1 MTTFNL
7 AGFGA
12 IEAPPITLA
21 DSADSVTV
29 GARFTNGVLWMT
41 AGQKLQLS
49 ARFTNQ
55 GSNRRRLILS
65 GTFSPAAKLAGS
77 QLELDDIEL
86 SIPFSG
92 ATPTL
97 DDGRAVTG
105 SGGVRWVLPTLAT
118 RLGLT
123 EIGFDLTVETDDGET
138 TFGLAL
144 AAPVAIPN
152 AYLQIDD
159 GTVAL
164 TVLPAEQVFEI
175 ALQGNGGLNSAGRTK
190 VKNTLKP
197 LFGNIDP
204 LASVPSS
211 VAFRRR
217 FHLASGGMP
226 DIAVPTGPALVSLLP
241 DWEGGMAPPLILP
254 LPEGLGV
261 DLGLPE
267 LSMGFDD
274 SSPAPTD
281 FGIRLTDCG
290 LHFPQLGAM
299 PAFDL
304 AGVLEVVKQGS
315 ETALRLQPSL
325 PGGVDL
331 PGFVAFFVSRLRW
344 LADAANLDQ
353 LAEQLQ
359 LSLSELEWEQLFRG
373 LLNADGTLPSGFDAA
388 LSTLF
393 DEAIDVLTPGTPVER
408 VFLVA
413 FSAFEDVAD
422 DVYGR
427 LWQALLDL
435 AGDPRLTGGI
445 GDTIAAVLQLLS
457 DSPNIMRPAV
467 KALFEIPTL
476 DLDGILTALVE
487 LGLERLNDARA
498 FLNLLMHALAG
509 AIGNADPGRLAIAFM
524 DLAVAGD
531 DPSTNV
537 SVPALIGAPGIVQ
550 TPDFELPAVPA
561 LLMSALG
568 GLVASIPGFVPRLP
582 TSDSLYEVIR
592 NIAGGLGEVQA
603 MTGIDQLF
611 DIDKMTKLI
620 GAIIDYS
627 AADLDR
633 ELMLLRTSR
642 MPVLGA
648 AVTIMATVKAAL
660 TNALPWWDLMGS
672 NIEHDPK
679 FDTKVLPRPGTDNPD
694 AGSGKRKYLIFSDV
708 HRDKTADDRGFLN
721 FGSIDHFMHNHDLY
735 ARVLDWAD
743 DEGYTVIE
751 AGDCEELWY
760 IRDFAD
766 YDGPAAEMAQIV
778 AANGMIYDKL
788 KGLHENGRFYR
799 VKGNHDSYLD
809 LPAVRSVLDAA
820 MYHPPTTVNRDPF
833 EIYDFVIIEGVKT
846 LQDAWHG
853 GGLETLVDLVK
864 GDLTIDGYLED
875 TLQRVRGYAIGLDS
889 SRYTETKPMIVA
901 HGHQWDFWNCRE
913 NELVGKMISNMVGV
927 PADQL
932 LDPFVDARGIAWDGE
947 PAVRFGAIAADM
959 PVLNNWLATRQAVH
973 FAHKI
978 QHQSTADRLLVDD
991 VMYME
996 TVAALSATLGI
1007 EIDQPGDDDPDE
1019 RLGAADYAGKPLD
1032 RFMALRFNQLCVGHT
1047 HFPKSQPYWD
1057 IESLLSPLGVGNLV
1071 RQVTST
1077 LFAGWEPSLNVMR
1090 ALYYNSGNSG
1100 WHEGVIWAIEIT
1112 ELGQARLV
1120 YWTHNSL
1127 EPETMDWELRGMP
1140 AAQRDELEARIDGV
1154 RDQVV
1159 TMLQSLGAQQ
1169 ALTAAAAVV
1178 SVPAAFV
1185 AGIVAQSSDNVE
1197 LDLGAI
1203 LADASIKAEKVVGN
1217 LQSMIGEF
1225 IMTALLRQADAAQP
1239 RSFTLRV
1246 PMPPGIED
1254 ALAGVTDL
1262 LNQMSDIDAAAI
1274 PKLACGWLMVVR
1286 NLPFF
1291 GGFESRRDVFG
1302 IDDRV
1307 FWVIVSLLFQLPSSQ
1322 VPSSTLPLQADAAI
1336 DGSALVVTLVVG

>member
-1 MTTFNL
+1 MPTFDL

-12 IEAPPITLA
+12 IEVPPITLA

-29 GARFTNGVLWMT
+29 DLRFTTDVLWMP
-41 AGQKLQLS
+41 AGQQLQLT

-65 GTFSPAAKLAGS
+65 GSFSPAAKLAGR

-86 SIPFSG
+86 SIPFGG

-97 DDGRAVTG
+97 DNGRSVTG
-105 SGGVRWVLPTLAT
+105 SGSVRWVLPTLAT

-123 EIGFDLTVETDDGET
+123 EIGFDLTVETNGDET

-152 AYLQIDD
+152 AYVQIDD

-164 TVLPAEQVFEI
+164 TVLPAEQAFEI
-175 ALQGNGGLNSAGRTK
+175 ALEGNGGLNSAGRTK

-204 LASVPSS
+204 LASMPSNI
-211 VAFRRR
+211 AFRRR
-217 FHLASGGMP
+217 FHLASGGIP
-226 DIAVPTGPALVSLLP
+226 DIALPAGPALVSLLP
-241 DWEGGMAPPLILP
+241 DWEGGAAPPLTLS
-254 LPEGLGV
+254 LPEELGV

-281 FGIRLTDCG
+281 FGIRLKDCG

-304 AGVLEVVKQGS
+304 AGALEVVKQGS
-315 ETALRLQPSL
+315 ETILRLQPSL

-331 PGFVAFFVSRLRW
+331 PGFVAFFLSRLRW

-353 LAEQLQ
+353 LAEQLR
-359 LSLSELEWEQLFRG
+359 LSLTELEWEQLFRG
-373 LLNADGTLPSGFDAA
+373 LLNPDGTLPLGFDAA
-388 LSTLF
+388 LTTLLN
-393 DEAIDVLTPGTPVER
+393 EAIDVLTPGTPVER

-413 FSAFEDVAD
+413 FSAFEDVAN

-427 LWQALLDL
+427 IWKALLNL
-435 AGDPRLTGGI
+435 AGDPRLTGGVS
-445 GDTIAAVLQLLS
+445 GTIAAVLQLLN

-467 KALFEIPTL
+467 NALFEIPTL
-476 DLDGILTALVE
+476 DLNAVLTGLVE
-487 LGLERLNDARA
+487 LGLDRLDDARG

-509 AIGNADPGRLAIAFM
+509 AIGSADPGRLARALI
-524 DLAVAGD
+524 DLAVARD
-531 DPSTNV
+531 DPNTNV

-592 NIAGGLGEVQA
+592 NIAGGLGEVLA
-603 MTGIDQLF
+603 MTGIVQLF
-611 DIDKMTKLI
+611 DIDKMTRVI

-648 AVTIMATVKAAL
+648 AVTIMAVVKAAL

-672 NIEHDPK
+672 NIEHDLR
-679 FDTKVLPRPGTDNPD
+679 FNTKVLPRPGTDNPD
-694 AGSGKRKYLIFSDV
+694 AGSGKRKYLVFSDV
-708 HRDKTADDRGFLN
+708 HRDKTADDQGFLN

-743 DEGYTVIE
+743 DRGYTVVE
-751 AGDCEELWY
+751 AGDSEELWY
-760 IRDFAD
+760 VRDFAN
-766 YDGPAAEMAQIV
+766 YDGPAAEMAQII
-778 AANGMIYDKL
+778 ATNSTIYGKL
-788 KGLHENGRFYR
+788 KDLHSNGRFYR

-809 LPAVRSVLDAA
+809 LPAVRSALDAA
-820 MYHPPTTVNRDPF
+820 MYHPPTDNNPEPF
-833 EIYDFVIIEGVKT
+833 EIFDFVVIEGVKT
-846 LQDAWHG
+846 LQDVWY
-853 GGLETLVDLVK
+853 GGLGTLIDLVK
-864 GDLTIDGYLED
+864 GDQPIDTYLQD
-875 TLQRVRGYAIGLDS
+875 TLQRVRDYAIGLDS
-889 SRYTETKPMIVA
+889 SRYTETKPMIIA
-901 HGHQWDFWNCRE
+901 HGHQWDFWNCRG

-947 PAVRFGAIAADM
+947 PAVKFAAIAADM
-959 PVLNNWLATRQAVH
+959 PVLNNWLATRQAMR

-1019 RLGAADYAGKPLD
+1019 RLGAADYASDPIE

-1047 HFPKSQPYWD
+1047 HFPQSQPYWD
-1057 IESLLSPLGVGNLV
+1057 IETLLAPLGVGDLI
-1071 RQVTST
+1071 RQVTSS
-1077 LFAGWEPSLNVMR
+1077 LFAGWEPSLNFMR
-1090 ALYYNSGNSG
+1090 ALYYNSGNTG

-1120 YWTHNSL
+1120 FWTHNSI
-1127 EPETMDWELRGMP
+1127 EPETMDWELREMP
-1140 AAQRDELEARIDGV
+1140 AARRDELEARFDSV

-1159 TMLQSLGAQQ
+1159 SMLQSLGAQQ
-1169 ALTAAAAVV
+1169 ALNAAAAVV

-1185 AGIVAQSSDNVE
+1185 AGVVAQSADNVE

-1203 LADASIKAEKVVGN
+1203 LDDASIEAEKVIGH
-1217 LQSMIGEF
+1217 LQSMVGEL
-1225 IMTALLRQADAAQP
+1225 IMTALLRQVDAAQP

-1246 PMPPGIED
+1246 PMPPGIEN

-1262 LNQMSDIDAAAI
+1262 LNEMSDIDVAAI

-1322 VPSSTLPLQADAAI
+1322 VPSSTLPLQADAEI
-1336 DGSALVVTLVVG
+1336 DGNALVVTLVVG